1 MSSRSF
7 IIWRNDVV
15 EKKERKKVNTLTRTQ
30 QDVDKDLKRLGNLA
44 KDQLRDSDQWNI
56 TWDRI
61 NELLEE
67 RRKIANGA
75 A

>member
-1 MSSRSF
+1 M
-7 IIWRNDVV
+7 

>member
-1 MSSRSF
+1 M
-7 IIWRNDVV
+7 
-15 EKKERKKVNTLTRTQ
+15 NTLTRSLP
-30 QDVDKDLKRLGNLA
+30 DVDKDLKRLGNLA
-44 KDQLRDSDQWNI
+44 KDQLRDSEQWNI

-67 RRKIANGA
+67 RKKIANGA

>member
-1 MSSRSF
+1 MKTLARSLKD
-7 IIWRNDVV
+7 I
-15 EKKERKKVNTLTRTQ
+15 
-30 QDVDKDLKRLGNLA
+30 DKDLLRLANLA
-44 KDQLRDSDQWNI
+44 QDQLRDSEQWNI

-67 RRKIANGA
+67 RRKITDGA